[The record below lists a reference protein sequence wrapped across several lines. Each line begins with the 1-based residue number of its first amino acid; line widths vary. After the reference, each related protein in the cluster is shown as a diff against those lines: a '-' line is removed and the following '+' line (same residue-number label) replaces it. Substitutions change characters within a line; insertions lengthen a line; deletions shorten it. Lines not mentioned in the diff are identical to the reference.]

1 MSAETPDIPT
11 TQEDA
16 RGVVVRIA
24 SEASF
29 KAEHPLVGSIL
40 SPADLRSIVDLAWR
54 YQFLEDR
61 LPFKK
66 AMREIEQHIASKAR
80 DTEGSS

>member
-1 MSAETPDIPT
+1 VSTEPLDIPT

-24 SEASF
+24 SEDSF
-29 KAEHPLVGSIL
+29 RDEHPLIGPIL
-40 SPADLRSIVDLAWR
+40 SQDDLRAIVDLAWR

-66 AMREIEQHIASKAR
+66 AMREIEQHIALKAR
-80 DTEGSS
+80 DAEG

>member
-1 MSAETPDIPT
+1 VSSDSADIPT

-24 SEASF
+24 SDDTF
-29 KAEHPLVGSIL
+29 KQEHPLIGSVL
-40 SPADLRSIVDLAWR
+40 TEDDLRSIVDLAWH

-66 AMREIEQHIASKAR
+66 AMREMEQYVAAKAR
-80 DTEGSS
+80 NSEESQ

>member
-1 MSAETPDIPT
+1 MVSAEPPDIPT

-16 RGVVVRIA
+16 RNVVARIA
-24 SEASF
+24 SDESF
-29 KAEHPLVGSIL
+29 RDEHPLVGSLL
-40 SPADLRSIVDLAWR
+40 SQDDLRSIVDLAWR

-66 AMREIEQHIASKAR
+66 AMRELEQHVASKAR
-80 DTEGSS
+80 DAEGS

>member
-1 MSAETPDIPT
+1 VNTEPPDIPT

-24 SEASF
+24 SEYSF
-29 KAEHPLVGSIL
+29 RQDHPLVGSFL
-40 SPADLRSIVDLAWR
+40 SHDDLRSVVDLAWH
-54 YQFLEDR
+54 YQFSEDR

-66 AMREIEQHIASKAR
+66 AMRDLEQHVALKAR
-80 DTEGSS
+80 DAEG